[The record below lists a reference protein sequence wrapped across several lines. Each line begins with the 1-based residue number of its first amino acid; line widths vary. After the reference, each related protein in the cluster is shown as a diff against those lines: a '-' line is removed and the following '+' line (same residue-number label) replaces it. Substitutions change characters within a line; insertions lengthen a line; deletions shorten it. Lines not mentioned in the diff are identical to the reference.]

1 MQTLT
6 LPFYQRV
13 FLWNVIGNHSAPNLK
28 EASVGLR
35 IIEKLRLTEQ
45 EQLESEFT
53 TAGQQYGWKLPSEDY
68 GTKTVDLETDEGKSL
83 AAAIEAAPTRV
94 MDAVWLQPIVDKL
107 TASPNGAKPS

>member
-1 MQTLT
+1 MQSLT

-13 FLWNVIGNHSAPNLK
+13 FLWNVIGNHAAPNLK

-35 IIEKLRLTEQ
+35 VIEKLRLTDE
-45 EQLESEFT
+45 EQLESEF
-53 TAGQQYGWKLPSEDY
+53 AVNGQQYGWKLPDPDY
-68 GTKTVDLETDEGKSL
+68 GTKTVDLETDEGKAL

-94 MDAVWLQPIVDKL
+94 MDAVWLQPIVDQL